1 MKVAL
6 IAIAIAVGGIVFGS
20 IAAGITRKWLE
31 KRPQEALRDAAKGV
45 GGLVMGLFCAA
56 GLVGALGVAS
66 PESLKPLPA
75 DFARFIPQ
83 AVVAAL
89 LMIGGRIVAQLVGV
103 TVGKA
108 LLKASG
114 KQPQAILKTVEFT
127 ILTLV
132 GLLAARQLGID
143 TTVLNIMLSAV
154 AFGAALAMALL
165 IGIGGRDVAREI
177 AAGRV
182 LAKLLQVDDVIQYG
196 AIHGAVAELHPTV
209 IVIQTPEGLV
219 SLGNTALQSGPL
231 KISRK
236 NRDESA

>member
-6 IAIAIAVGGIVFGS
+6 IAIGIAIGGIILGS
-20 IAAGITRKWLE
+20 IAAALTRKWLE
-31 KRPQEALRDAAKGV
+31 KRPEEALKNAAKGA

-75 DFARFIPQ
+75 DLARFVPQ

-89 LMIGGRIVAQLVGV
+89 LMIGGKIVAQLAGV
-103 TVGKA
+103 AVGKA
-108 LLKASG
+108 LLKATG
-114 KQPQAILKTVEFT
+114 KQPKAILKTVEFT

-143 TTVLNIMLSAV
+143 TTVLNIMLMAV

-165 IGIGGRDVAREI
+165 IGVGGRDVAKEI

-182 LAKLLQVDDVIQYG
+182 LAKLVQVDDTVEIG
-196 AIHGAVAELHPTV
+196 AIRGAITELHPTV
-209 IVIQTPEGLV
+209 TVIETANGLISV
-219 SLGNTALQSGPL
+219 GNSVLQAGPL
-231 KISRK
+231 QISRK
-236 NRDESA
+236 SRD